1 MTILNNG
8 IANTTILLSK
18 ESLGHRMEMG
28 VLNTVLGMAIVFAI
42 LTLIIFIIS
51 LFKYLPNTTS
61 KENNKS
67 KASDAKVSPVDNA
80 IAQIVHQEETNLM
93 NDHELVAV
101 ITAAIASMKSEGLS
115 DTTAGGFVVR
125 SIRKVNN
132 RRILY

>member
-28 VLNTVLGMAIVFAI
+28 VLNTVLGMAIVFAV
-42 LTLIIFIIS
+42 LTLIIFVIS
-51 LFKYLPNTTS
+51 LFKYLPNIAS

>member
-18 ESLGHRMEMG
+18 ESLGHRLEMG

-101 ITAAIASMKSEGLS
+101 ISAAIASMKSEGLS

-125 SIRKVNN
+125 SIRRVNN

>member
-18 ESLGHRMEMG
+18 ESLGHRLEMG

-42 LTLIIFIIS
+42 LTLIIFVIS
-51 LFKYLPNTTS
+51 LFKYLPNIAS

-125 SIRKVNN
+125 SIRRVNN

>member
-18 ESLGHRMEMG
+18 ESLGHRLEMG

-67 KASDAKVSPVDNA
+67 KASDAKVSLVDNA

-101 ITAAIASMKSEGLS
+101 ISAAIASMKSEGLS

-125 SIRKVNN
+125 SIRRVNN

>member
-28 VLNTVLGMAIVFAI
+28 VLNTVLGMAIVFAV
-42 LTLIIFIIS
+42 LTLIIFVIS

>member
-42 LTLIIFIIS
+42 LTLIIFVIS
-51 LFKYLPNTTS
+51 LFKYLPNIAS

>member
-28 VLNTVLGMAIVFAI
+28 VLNTVLGMAIVFAM

-51 LFKYLPNTTS
+51 LFKYLPNIAS

-101 ITAAIASMKSEGLS
+101 ISAAIASMKSEGLS

>member
-101 ITAAIASMKSEGLS
+101 ISAAIASMKSEGLS

-125 SIRKVNN
+125 SIRRVNN

>member
-18 ESLGHRMEMG
+18 ESLGHRLEMG

>member
-18 ESLGHRMEMG
+18 ESLGHRLEMG
-28 VLNTVLGMAIVFAI
+28 VLNTVLGVAIVFAI

-101 ITAAIASMKSEGLS
+101 ISAAIASMKSEGLS

-125 SIRKVNN
+125 SIRRVNN

>member
-18 ESLGHRMEMG
+18 ESLGHRLEMG

-51 LFKYLPNTTS
+51 LFKYLPNITS

>member
-28 VLNTVLGMAIVFAI
+28 VLNTVLGMAIVFAV
-42 LTLIIFIIS
+42 LTLIIFVIS
-51 LFKYLPNTTS
+51 LFKYLPNIAS

-101 ITAAIASMKSEGLS
+101 ISAAIASMKSEGLS